1 MYTVRTPLRDRSA
14 TSPSTEAKVNS
25 MGRNNKGEVV
35 SGRGSELT
43 DLQSEFLERVAKE
56 GMESS
61 SAIARELNY
70 TSYYRDR
77 RNNGTAFHREL
88 MALANAEMKSID
100 AAKGTNLS
108 ALIKIRDL
116 ALAEGDMKAAMESI
130 KIIND
135 MQGYKAPTKVQQTK
149 FDIKATIDLTEPSED
164 NDMLDLDWEDAD

>member
-1 MYTVRTPLRDRSA
+1 MAR
-14 TSPSTEAKVNS
+14 
-25 MGRNNKGEVV
+25 RNKKGEVV
-35 SGRGSELT
+35 AGRGSELT
-43 DLQSEFLERVAKE
+43 TLQAEFLERVANE

-77 RNNGTAFHREL
+77 RNQGTAFHREL
-88 MALANAEMKSID
+88 MALVNAEMKSIES
-100 AAKGTNLS
+100 AKGTNLS

-116 ALAEGDMKAAMESI
+116 ALAEGDMKAAMDAI

-135 MQGYKAPTKVQQTK
+135 MQGYKAPTKVHQTK

-164 NDMLDLDWEDAD
+164 QDFLDVDVDYSDE